1 MWHLEEDSIAKA
13 LSEGTAR
20 MPVHMILRIVGNEV
34 REVVGTRLSG
44 HCGPVRETGLHFVGN
59 W

>member
-1 MWHLEEDSIAKA
+1 
-13 LSEGTAR
+13 